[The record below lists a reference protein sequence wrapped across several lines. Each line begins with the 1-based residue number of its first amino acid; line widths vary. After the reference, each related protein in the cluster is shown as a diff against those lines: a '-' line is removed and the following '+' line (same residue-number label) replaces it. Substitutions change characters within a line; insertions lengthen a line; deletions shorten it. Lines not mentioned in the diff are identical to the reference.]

1 MTGIVRCKC
10 TFIALVLIAHLM
22 PCVSHAEQPE
32 RVRVTAKQLFEALDL
47 SRPGL
52 RDVAEAVKKHDFS
65 AAATAW
71 TVYFRNREKPTL
83 HFDRRVWAEFMQR
96 EFPQVA
102 EAIVDKARR
111 LAEGDISHG
120 TIRFPVDGP
129 LPGATIDWFHNP
141 KRDTN
146 YVSLVGSQWF
156 LNPLGRAYLLTGN
169 ERYARA
175 FAWVFESWF
184 DHQEQIVQGQGG
196 LGFEPIY
203 RAYYPGIQTRILADN
218 YYCLARSDALTPAV
232 SLKIM
237 RQLVANAR
245 FLANQERSYRRGNQ
259 QVAAV
264 LGLGVV
270 GLFLPELKQ
279 APQWLQRAESLMI
292 EHLEKDFYDDGGNK
306 EIFTQYHKTCL
317 RDIGYVALMSEC
329 NGRPSPLLRGR
340 SRQALERIYD
350 WLARLVTPT
359 GQTPP
364 LHSAV
369 FSTDY
374 AIHLLVSA
382 THFKRADHAWLA
394 RRFWDRGAVP
404 CQKSPVAHVVYLLA
418 PPLAPSMMQATQPPD
433 YTSVHLDQSGF
444 AILRSG
450 WKMSDRYLVLQ
461 YGQAN
466 TGHAYPAALS
476 FLLQTNGELIATHP
490 GSPRSY
496 RHPAYS
502 YCKTTR
508 AHNTVTLDG
517 ESVTQFG
524 SDTARALLTYL
535 ALHPGVP
542 HRRDALAGLLWPE
555 HTDARARHN
564 LRAALSRLRS
574 AIDDREADAPL
585 LEVARQTIQFSD
597 NAHGVVDVLE
607 MRQALAATR
616 AHAHEQL
623 ERCDECAELLRTA
636 TALYRGEFLAGFSLD
651 RTLRPRVR
659 ARDGIDRGAELEAVL
674 DLAEEFPARHTPE
687 LDAPIFGRH

>member
-292 EHLEKDFYDDGGNK
+292 EHLEKFFY
-306 EIFTQYHKTCL
+306 
-317 RDIGYVALMSEC
+317 
-329 NGRPSPLLRGR
+329 
-340 SRQALERIYD
+340 
-350 WLARLVTPT
+350 
-359 GQTPP
+359 
-364 LHSAV
+364 
-369 FSTDY
+369 
-374 AIHLLVSA
+374 
-382 THFKRADHAWLA
+382 
-394 RRFWDRGAVP
+394 
-404 CQKSPVAHVVYLLA
+404 
-418 PPLAPSMMQATQPPD
+418 
-433 YTSVHLDQSGF
+433 
-444 AILRSG
+444 
-450 WKMSDRYLVLQ
+450 
-461 YGQAN
+461 
-466 TGHAYPAALS
+466 
-476 FLLQTNGELIATHP
+476 
-490 GSPRSY
+490 
-496 RHPAYS
+496 
-502 YCKTTR
+502 
-508 AHNTVTLDG
+508 
-517 ESVTQFG
+517 
-524 SDTARALLTYL
+524 
-535 ALHPGVP
+535 
-542 HRRDALAGLLWPE
+542 
-555 HTDARARHN
+555 
-564 LRAALSRLRS
+564 
-574 AIDDREADAPL
+574 
-585 LEVARQTIQFSD
+585 
-597 NAHGVVDVLE
+597 
-607 MRQALAATR
+607 
-616 AHAHEQL
+616 
-623 ERCDECAELLRTA
+623 
-636 TALYRGEFLAGFSLD
+636 
-651 RTLRPRVR
+651 
-659 ARDGIDRGAELEAVL
+659 
-674 DLAEEFPARHTPE
+674 
-687 LDAPIFGRH
+687 